1 MAWILKSAPISAANS
16 CHSVTSRLCLCA
28 PKVDVCPCPFFKYTS
43 KLYFASGRGL
53 GAGGIRLAGAG
64 RIRLHSQP
72 VGILS
77 LGCKTGQLQTI
88 LLSTNG
94 TDDDDAAPRFCCFQ
108 TAPPSEI
115 HLCSSLF
122 SLAAQ
127 AVPGLNRPI
136 PYSPGDVKHGFLWTT
151 SSIDRTS
158 DLSTA
163 ISVLQ

>member
-1 MAWILKSAPISAANS
+1 MSAHAPSSNIHPNS
-16 CHSVTSRLCLCA
+16 T
-28 PKVDVCPCPFFKYTS
+28 
-43 KLYFASGRGL
+43 FAERARTRKGPVGFDLRVREGFGCTAS
-53 GAGGIRLAGAG
+53 
-64 RIRLHSQP
+64 P

-88 LLSTNG
+88 LLSTIG

-136 PYSPGDVKHGFLWTT
+136 PYSPGDVEHGFLWTT

-158 DLSTA
+158 DLQLQ
-163 ISVLQ
+163 SVYYSSPTLDHA